1 MLSRD
6 CFLKLSIL
14 PMPNFDWLYC
24 LPLSSAALT
33 PIGPP
38 PAEAPPHELGTSL
51 RAPRRE
57 RGACSGLGEAVAE
70 KEEEKRRSGA
80 SRRQRRRRGWGDGA
94 GARGRRGAAGL
105 RGAWSGVRSAAA
117 SLPAAGGRAG
127 RC

>member
-1 MLSRD
+1 M
-6 CFLKLSIL
+6 
-14 PMPNFDWLYC
+14 
-24 LPLSSAALT
+24 
-33 PIGPP
+33 
-38 PAEAPPHELGTSL
+38 
-51 RAPRRE
+51 
-57 RGACSGLGEAVAE
+57 AE